1 MASSPFSEKDY
12 ARLLQL
18 IGPAPVRFALEEG
31 RRRWL
36 ELQRLDPSSPFLR
49 PPPGAPAGTVGLET
63 CRMLAG
69 RRYGIYPSR
78 VVGESIATWVI
89 PLFILLG
96 NINLSGF
103 SQLQGL
109 NELSTIAHILGNPVD
124 ALWGLATKL
133 DVARRIRARC
143 REEDEFPSEDK
154 WVYAMILIVLDD
166 FDFSENFKN
175 RLGELKNVA
184 QEGDQEAIQACRQ
197 AAIDLSINR
206 VKNTRRSILAAI
218 GYCTAVFAKF
228 WLISAQTIAP
238 QLPHTIAFRVL
249 YYFLGPVMI
258 MSVIIG
264 GYQSEW
270 TSVGILKSLQEKVP
284 LLHFNLKPLTP
295 WNGGNYAWRPKKDV
309 AQVISDRRDYR
320 SGKLAWLSVMSVT
333 AAWAPSFCLSF
344 ITPTPGLG
352 PRSLIELVSWLW
364 WVLWGFL
371 SWGSWYLGK
380 QDKPDH
386 KKRWIVMS
394 CLNGV
399 SAVTHLLVILSSL
412 RGAYCSSFRLGPAL
426 LAAPSVS
433 LEFSDPQ

>member
-1 MASSPFSEKDY
+1 MASSRFSEKDY

-31 RRRWL
+31 KRRWL

-49 PPPGAPAGTVGLET
+49 PPPGAPSGTVALEA

-69 RRYGIYPSR
+69 RKYGIYPSR

-103 SQLQGL
+103 SQLRGL

-133 DVARRIRARC
+133 DVARRIRERC
-143 REEDEFPSEDK
+143 RKENEFPSEDK
-154 WVYAMILIVLDD
+154 WVYAMILLVLDD
-166 FDFSENFKN
+166 FDFSEHFEN
-175 RLGELKNVA
+175 RLGDLTNVA
-184 QEGDQEAIQACRQ
+184 QKGDHKAIQACRQ

-228 WLISAQTIAP
+228 WLISPQTIAP

-270 TSVGILKSLQEKVP
+270 TSMGILKNLQDQVP
-284 LLHFNLKPLTP
+284 LLNFELKPLTP
-295 WNGGNYAWRPKKDV
+295 WNGGNYAWRPQKDV
-309 AQVISDRRDYR
+309 AQVILRRRDYR
-320 SGKLAWLSVMSVT
+320 SGKLALLSVLSVT
-333 AAWAPSFCLSF
+333 AAWLPSFCLSI

-352 PRSLIELVSWLW
+352 PRSLIQLISWLW
-364 WVLWGFL
+364 WVLWGGL
-371 SWGSWYLGK
+371 SWGSWFFGK
-380 QDKPDH
+380 RDKPNY

-394 CLNGV
+394 CLNGI

-412 RGAYCSSFRLGPAL
+412 RGAYCSSLQLGPASP
-426 LAAPSVS
+426 AALPLSV
-433 LEFSDPQ
+433 LDFF

>member
-1 MASSPFSEKDY
+1 MASARFSEADY

-18 IGPAPVRFALEEG
+18 IGPTPVRFALDEG

-49 PPPGAPAGTVGLET
+49 SPPGAPAGTVGLEA

-69 RRYGIYPSR
+69 REYGIYPSR
-78 VVGESIATWVI
+78 IVGESIATWVI

-103 SQLQGL
+103 SQLRGL
-109 NELSTIAHILGNPVD
+109 NELSTTAHILGNPVD

-133 DVARRIRARC
+133 DVARRIRERC
-143 REEDEFPSEDK
+143 GEEEEFPSEDV
-154 WVYAMILIVLDD
+154 WVYAMILFVLDD
-166 FDFSENFKN
+166 FDFSEDFER
-175 RLGELKNVA
+175 RLSDLKNVA
-184 QEGDQEAIQACRQ
+184 KVGDHEAIQACRQ

-206 VKNTRRSILAAI
+206 VKNTRRSVLAAI

-228 WLISAQTIAP
+228 WLISPQTIVP

-270 TSVGILKSLQEKVP
+270 TSVGILKKLQEQVP
-284 LLHFNLKPLTP
+284 LPHFQLQPLTP
-295 WNGGNYAWRPKKDV
+295 WSGGNYAWRPNKDV
-309 AQVISDRRDYR
+309 SKVISRRRDKR
-320 SGKLAWLSVMSVT
+320 SWKLALSSVMSVT
-333 AAWAPSFCLSF
+333 AAWGPSFCLSF

-352 PRSLIELVSWLW
+352 PRSLIQLISWLW
-364 WVLWGFL
+364 WLLWGFL
-371 SWGSWYLGK
+371 SWISWHSGNRHDPNY
-380 QDKPDH
+380 
-386 KKRWIVMS
+386 KKRWIIMS
-394 CLNGV
+394 YLNGI
-399 SAVTHLLVILSSL
+399 SAVTHLVVILSSL
-412 RGAYCSSFRLGPAL
+412 RGA
-426 LAAPSVS
+426 
-433 LEFSDPQ
+433 